1 MKINEFI
8 LQEAD
13 SYPGLGLTVNN
24 HLQRMAGALA
34 AAKASYDPETGE
46 DDSGRIF
53 SSWVNNFYIHGKRQD
68 REGQASAIQYLVKTA
83 QQNGWKG
90 NSPDIMWTANTE
102 GGTPKSEIFN
112 ILKDFY
118 GSKLP
123 EILKFVPEIDDEQKQ
138 SIASRANQLAA
149 FEQIKKPVTPKRTK
163 PNDDYVDSTNNGL
176 RGSQNSAAMVAV
188 NGALAQVEQKYGKDQ
203 AHQIRQKVQRSGN
216 PIKALQVELQ
226 SAGLSLSEAVIRKL
240 KQAIL
245 QERK

>member
-1 MKINEFI
+1 MKINEII
-8 LQEAD
+8 LTEAD

-68 REGQASAIQYLVKTA
+68 KEGQAGAIQYLVKTA

-90 NSPDIMWTANTE
+90 NSPDIMWTANKE
-102 GGTPKSEIFN
+102 GGTPKSEIFS

-123 EILKFVPEIDDEQKQ
+123 EILKFVPEIGDEEKK
-138 SIASRANQLAA
+138 SIASRATQLAGV
-149 FEQIKKPVTPKRTK
+149 EQIKKSITPKRNK
-163 PNDDYVDSTNNGL
+163 PDDDYVDSTNNGL
-176 RGSQNSAAMVAV
+176 RGSQNSAAMMAV
-188 NGALAQVEQKYGKDQ
+188 NGALDQVAQKYGKDQ

-226 SAGLSLSEAVIRKL
+226 NAGLSLSESVIRKL
-240 KQAIL
+240 KEAM
-245 QERK
+245 K